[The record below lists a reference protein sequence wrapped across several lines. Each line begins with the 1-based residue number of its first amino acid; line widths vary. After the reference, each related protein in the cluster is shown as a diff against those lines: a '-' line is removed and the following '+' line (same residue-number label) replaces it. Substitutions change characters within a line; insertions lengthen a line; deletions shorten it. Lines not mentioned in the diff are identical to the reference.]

1 MTQQQP
7 ALVEGLE
14 SHEVEDGLVVY
25 HMATERVH
33 YLNAVASVVFELC
46 TGEHTEQEIEDLVG
60 AAWGLAEPPR
70 DQVRLASR
78 PFAPRAWCS
87 RVSASGRRSADGASW

>member
-7 ALVEGLE
+7 ARVDGLD

-25 HMATERVH
+25 QTATERVH

-46 TGEHTEQEIEDLVG
+46 TGEHTEEEIEDLVG
-60 AAWGLAEPPR
+60 AAWDLPEPPR
-70 DQVRLASR
+70 DEVRACLER
-78 PFAPRAWCS
+78 FRAEGM
-87 RVSASGRRSADGASW
+87 VE

>member
-1 MTQQQP
+1 MTDQRP

-25 HMATERVH
+25 QTATERVH

-46 TGEHTEQEIEDLVG
+46 TGEHTEDEIVDLVA
-60 AAWGLAEPPR
+60 AAWGLTEPPR
-70 DQVRLASR
+70 DEVKACIES
-78 PFAPRAWCS
+78 FRAE
-87 RVSASGRRSADGASW
+87 GMLE